1 MRPPKHSARQRLAG
15 KRAAG
20 FSLALLL
27 AGCAA
32 GPDFQRPAA
41 PAASAYV
48 SGPLAPHTASA
59 AIALGQAQRLHP
71 GAAVDPQW
79 WRQLGSPQL
88 DSLIGQALHA
98 SPTLAAAQATLMQAE
113 ETYAAQAG
121 ATRYPRLDA
130 SLGGQRQRLAPAAL
144 GQAGDARVFDLYNA
158 ALGVQ
163 YRLDLAGG
171 NRRALEALAARADY
185 QGFRLQGAQLTL
197 AARIAGG
204 AIAQARLAAQ
214 IQATETLLRLQ
225 LEQLHIASERV
236 RLGHASD
243 DEVRSLRAAA
253 EQTRAAI
260 PLLRTQWQQT
270 GHLLAVLAGQAPG
283 TAGQASFALADF
295 TLPSDLPLIVPSE
308 LVRSRPDIQAAEA
321 LLHAANAEYGVA
333 VARLYPQINLSASFG
348 AQALTAGGLFGGG
361 SAVWSLAGQLA
372 QPLFNPGLPAEK
384 RAALAAFD
392 AAAANYQEVVLES
405 LRNVADILRAI
416 ENNAER
422 LAALA
427 VADRSA
433 QEALQ
438 SMQRQYQAGA
448 SSYVQL
454 LLAQQQAQQSQFELI
469 AAQAQRLSDSVVL
482 YQALGGGPQAR
493 LRPSQGT

>member
-1 MRPPKHSARQRLAG
+1 M
-15 KRAAG
+15 
-20 FSLALLL
+20 
-27 AGCAA
+27 
-32 GPDFQRPAA
+32 
-41 PAASAYV
+41 
-48 SGPLAPHTASA
+48 
-59 AIALGQAQRLHP
+59 
-71 GAAVDPQW
+71 
-79 WRQLGSPQL
+79 
-88 DSLIGQALHA
+88 
-98 SPTLAAAQATLMQAE
+98 
-113 ETYAAQAG
+113 
-121 ATRYPRLDA
+121 
-130 SLGGQRQRLAPAAL
+130 
-144 GQAGDARVFDLYNA
+144 
-158 ALGVQ
+158 
-163 YRLDLAGG
+163 
-171 NRRALEALAARADY
+171 
-185 QGFRLQGAQLTL
+185 
-197 AARIAGG
+197 
-204 AIAQARLAAQ
+204 
-214 IQATETLLRLQ
+214 
-225 LEQLHIASERV
+225 
-236 RLGHASD
+236 
-243 DEVRSLRAAA
+243 
-253 EQTRAAI
+253 
-260 PLLRTQWQQT
+260 RTQWQQT

-283 TAGQASFALADF
+283 TAGQASFTLADF

-333 VARLYPQINLSASFG
+333 VARLYPQINLSASLG

-361 SAVWSLAGQLA
+361 SAVWGLAGQLT

-405 LRNVADILRAI
+405 LRNVADILRAV

-469 AAQAQRLSDSVVL
+469 AGQAQRLTDSVSAVSGAGRRPAGATPRRAWL
-482 YQALGGGPQAR
+482 AEALDPASGRRMAQDNSVKPPPAASPPKHLVCSAETSDATQFEIDVAQ
-493 LRPSQGT
+493 LDNVA